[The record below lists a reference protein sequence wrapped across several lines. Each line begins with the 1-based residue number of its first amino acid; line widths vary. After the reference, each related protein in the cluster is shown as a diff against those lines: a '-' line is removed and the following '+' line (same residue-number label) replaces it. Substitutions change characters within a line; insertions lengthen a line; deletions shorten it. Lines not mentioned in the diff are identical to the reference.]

1 MLVHTPGAAT
11 WCSCPPHLSWPGP
24 SPCQGTYQPR
34 FDWRVHA
41 NSSGLFL
48 HGEREWRR
56 TARVGTVGGAGGL
69 CLLTRRG
76 EERRGGRGGERGG
89 EEIREGE
96 ERKTAQ
102 CKMDLSTPV
111 CSPASLAHSL
121 LPASGLTVSPSF
133 LAPESTPRARF
144 PSWAPTTAL
153 QAHPSLCPP
162 STPNPHITGPGGG
175 LGTLYTCQ
183 APLTTF
189 PHLSLTR
196 ALRAQKRV
204 FLCPPSP
211 PVQGLFQHRTSA
223 PSALL
228 TVHCCSGHT
237 RHPGRAA

>member
-111 CSPASLAHSL
+111 CSPASLTHSL
-121 LPASGLTVSPSF
+121 LPASGHLTSGPS
-133 LAPESTPRARF
+133 RF
-144 PSWAPTTAL
+144 PLLSAFSPPPQPSSVCSTVWAE
-153 QAHPSLCPP
+153 
-162 STPNPHITGPGGG
+162 GPIKTLLPGLAGGG
-175 LGTLYTCQ
+175 HLLCQ
-183 APLTTF
+183 L
-189 PHLSLTR
+189 
-196 ALRAQKRV
+196 
-204 FLCPPSP
+204 
-211 PVQGLFQHRTSA
+211 HRTSMLLRMLKHCPGQVRKSSDESMKTA
-223 PSALL
+223 VGAKWAMATRLKASASHAQWPPTL
-228 TVHCCSGHT
+228 C
-237 RHPGRAA
+237 